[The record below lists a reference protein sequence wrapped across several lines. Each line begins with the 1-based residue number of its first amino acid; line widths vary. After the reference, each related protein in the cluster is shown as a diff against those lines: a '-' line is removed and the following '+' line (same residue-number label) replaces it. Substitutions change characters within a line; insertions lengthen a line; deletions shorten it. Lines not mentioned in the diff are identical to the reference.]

1 MFYSEQRGSSL
12 SCLDICTFGY
22 LAPNKA
28 TIFFNDDK
36 EMLSK
41 LGDMHGEE
49 EKCRCQCQNQNL
61 KGNFND
67 KCMGLKANIYSTLNK
82 RGSLGKK

>member
-22 LAPNKA
+22 LATSKA
-28 TIFFNDDK
+28 TKKCNDDK
-36 EMLSK
+36 EIWSK
-41 LGDMHGEE
+41 LGDLHGEE
-49 EKCRCQCQNQNL
+49 EKCQNQNL
-61 KGNFND
+61 KGNVND